1 MKVRDQMRENGIS
14 LYRVN
19 HTEDGLSSED
29 DQPPPGARTPEEE
42 ATEREYKEVLEAATL
57 SDLIEIA
64 DILGVTYQDHCTA
77 TKLKVFPR
85 EQPNDTDINKVIE
98 QVQ

>member
-1 MKVRDQMRENGIS
+1 MAVKRDSGDS
-14 LYRVN
+14 S
-19 HTEDGLSSED
+19 DSDSED

-42 ATEREYKEVLEAATL
+42 ATEREYKEVMEAATL